1 MSLTKGRQMKR
12 LEIIHLR
19 SSGEPLDGLVRR
31 IRSSMRQ
38 PDQGSPTVRLFR
50 RPELESDLAIHV
62 QSDASH
68 RTAAHEV
75 ALQLAS
81 ELRAYGLVE
90 HTRWEELP

>member
-1 MSLTKGRQMKR
+1 MKR

-19 SSGEPLDGLVRR
+19 SSGKPIDGLVRR
-31 IRSSMRQ
+31 IRSSIRQ
-38 PDQGSPTVRLFR
+38 TEQGAPAVRLFR

-62 QSDASH
+62 QADESRRA
-68 RTAAHEV
+68 AAHEI

-81 ELRAYGLVE
+81 ELRTYGLVE